1 MVITGFAVAIDKRFF
16 YRNAIDIW
24 LVVSKKCQKSLWLC
38 QKSIVWLLL
47 HKISDGLLFFQ

>member
-24 LVVSKKCQKSLWLC
+24 LVVSKKSLVVSKKYCLAFAS
-38 QKSIVWLLL
+38 QN
-47 HKISDGLLFFQ
+47 F